1 MTEAILA
8 RPAPPSLALSE
19 HRNLRFVML
28 FLLYV
33 AQGLP
38 FGLFQVAIPAWL
50 AQNGMSAGAIGA
62 VLAMTML
69 PWTLKVFYCLLV
81 DRYAYLAMG
90 RRRPWIIVS
99 QLGMV
104 AGLLAMGIAD
114 LAAHQAVLIAAF
126 AFAINIASSLQ
137 DVAVDG
143 LAIDVLPKEDVAR
156 ASGVAYGGQ
165 AIGMAL
171 SSGIGGYLIAY
182 HGLQIALL
190 ALAAATAL
198 ILGAIMVVRERPG
211 ERLLPW
217 TAGAALPRNV
227 DLHIGAFLPI
237 IRGLFSA
244 MLNRQTLTFMPAIFL
259 SGMAMGTFVGMAPIY
274 SVRILGW
281 ENDVYSGWTSQANL
295 AAGLMGIV
303 LFGILAERWGAR
315 RMLIVALIAFAA
327 TALSILAL
335 QASWTSGLIL
345 IAAIFL
351 FKGLNTLRFVAAG
364 TVAMMLC
371 SPAVAASQ
379 FTLIMAMN
387 NLGNAGGSALLGW
400 LDSLGGIPAMFIAI
414 AIYTLAAAA
423 FAYAAKVGP

>member
-1 MTEAILA
+1 VTASTIS
-8 RPAPPSLALSE
+8 PSALHSFALSE
-19 HRNLRFVML
+19 NRNLRFVVL

-38 FGLFQVAIPAWL
+38 FGIFQVAIPAWL
-50 AQNGMSAGAIGA
+50 AQNGASAGAIGA
-62 VLAMTML
+62 VLAMVML
-69 PWTLKVFYCLLV
+69 PWALKVFYCFLV

-99 QLGMV
+99 QLGIV
-104 AGLLAMGIAD
+104 AGFLIMGSVNPTAQ
-114 LAAHQAVLIAAF
+114 QASLVAAF
-126 AFAINIASSLQ
+126 AFAISIASSMQ

-143 LAIDVLPKEDVAR
+143 LAIDVLPKEDIAR
-156 ASGVAYGGQ
+156 ANGVAFGGQ
-165 AIGMAL
+165 AIGVAL

-182 HGLQIALL
+182 HSLQIALWV
-190 ALAAATAL
+190 LAATTAL

-217 TAGAALPRNV
+217 TAGAALQRNI

-237 IRGLFSA
+237 IRGLFAA
-244 MLNRQTLTFMPAIFL
+244 MLNRQTLTFIPAIFL

-303 LFGILAERWGAR
+303 LFGIMAERWGAR
-315 RMLIVALIAFAA
+315 RMLIIALIAFAV

-335 QASWTSGLIL
+335 QAHWTNGLIL
-345 IAAIFL
+345 IAAIFI
-351 FKGLNTLRFVAAG
+351 FKGLNTLRFVTAG
-364 TVAMMLC
+364 TVAMMIC
-371 SPAVAASQ
+371 NPAVAASQ
-379 FTLIMAMN
+379 FTLIIAMN
-387 NLGNAGGSALLGW
+387 NFGNASGSALLGL
-400 LDSLGGIPAMFIAI
+400 LDSLGGIPAMLIAI
-414 AIYTLAAAA
+414 VIYTLVGAA
-423 FAYAAKVGP
+423 FAAAAKVGR

>member
-1 MTEAILA
+1 
-8 RPAPPSLALSE
+8 
-19 HRNLRFVML
+19 ML

-50 AQNGMSAGAIGA
+50 AQNGASAGAIGA
-62 VLAMTML
+62 VLAMVML
-69 PWTLKVFYCLLV
+69 PWSLKVFYCFLV

-114 LAAHQAVLIAAF
+114 PTAQQASLIAAF
-126 AFAINIASSLQ
+126 AFAINIASSMQ

-143 LAIDVLPKEDVAR
+143 MAIDVLPKEDIAR
-156 ASGVAYGGQ
+156 ASGFAFGGQ
-165 AIGMAL
+165 AIGISL
-171 SSGIGGYLIAY
+171 SAGIGGYLVAY
-182 HGLQIALL
+182 HGLSAALL
-190 ALAAATAL
+190 AVAAVIAL
-198 ILGAIMVVRERPG
+198 ILAAIVLVRERPG

-217 TAGAALPRNV
+217 TAGAALQRNI

-237 IRGLFSA
+237 IRGLFTA
-244 MLNRQTLTFMPAIFL
+244 MLNRQTLIFVPAIFL
-259 SGMAMGTFVGMAPIY
+259 AGMAMGTFIGMAPIY
-274 SVRILGW
+274 SVRLLGW
-281 ENDVYSGWTSQANL
+281 ENDVYSGWSSQASL

-303 LFGILAERWGAR
+303 LFGIMAERWGAR
-315 RMLIVALIAFAA
+315 RMLIVALIAFAT

-335 QASWTSGLIL
+335 QAHWTNGLIL
-345 IAAIFL
+345 IAAIFT
-351 FKGLNTLRFVAAG
+351 FKGLNTLRQVTGG

-387 NLGNAGGSALLGW
+387 NFGNASGSALLGW
-400 LDSLGGIPAMFIAI
+400 LNSLGGISAMFIAM
-414 AIYTLAAAA
+414 AIYTLAGAGFA
-423 FAYAAKVGP
+423 FAAKVGR